1 MDGYDNINIRENDN
15 QSIANFIKMATVPG
29 VHDYIYIH
37 YFDEDMKNIDRELAP
52 KVSDKKIKKADRMK
66 LELNKKN
73 SIENIDYYE
82 KKIIQI
88 ASNTSFY
95 GLKNLS
101 ILKTKAKNKICGDEI
116 EIEVEKDLE
125 NIRFETN
132 SCIYTQASAAIL
144 ALSLIHI

>member
-1 MDGYDNINIRENDN
+1 MN
-15 QSIANFIKMATVPG
+15 
-29 VHDYIYIH
+29 
-37 YFDEDMKNIDRELAP
+37 
-52 KVSDKKIKKADRMK
+52 
-66 LELNKKN
+66 
-73 SIENIDYYE
+73 E

-144 ALSLIHI
+144 ANNFSKIYKYGLKNMLKYIKKSLNGENVKLPFRIKDLNILIDIKNKNRKECITLPYDALLKIIND

>member
-1 MDGYDNINIRENDN
+1 MN
-15 QSIANFIKMATVPG
+15 
-29 VHDYIYIH
+29 
-37 YFDEDMKNIDRELAP
+37 
-52 KVSDKKIKKADRMK
+52 
-66 LELNKKN
+66 
-73 SIENIDYYE
+73 E

-144 ALSLIHI
+144 ANNFSKIYKYGLKNMLKYIKKSLNGENVKLPFRIKDLNILIDIKNKNRKECITLPYDAILKIIND

>member
-1 MDGYDNINIRENDN
+1 MDLNQVKLTKTEWNSTEIPISTKEMKIVKMIMDGYDNINIRENDN

-82 KKIIQI
+82 KKL
-88 ASNTSFY
+88 FK
-95 GLKNLS
+95 LL
-101 ILKTKAKNKICGDEI
+101 
-116 EIEVEKDLE
+116 
-125 NIRFETN
+125 
-132 SCIYTQASAAIL
+132 
-144 ALSLIHI
+144 HH

>member
-1 MDGYDNINIRENDN
+1 MN
-15 QSIANFIKMATVPG
+15 
-29 VHDYIYIH
+29 
-37 YFDEDMKNIDRELAP
+37 
-52 KVSDKKIKKADRMK
+52 
-66 LELNKKN
+66 
-73 SIENIDYYE
+73 E

-95 GLKNLS
+95 GLKNLN

-116 EIEVEKDLE
+116 DIEVEKDFK

-144 ALSLIHI
+144 AENFSEIYKYGLKNMLKYIIRNLNGENVKLPFQIKDLNILIDKRHKNRKECITLPYDALLRIIND